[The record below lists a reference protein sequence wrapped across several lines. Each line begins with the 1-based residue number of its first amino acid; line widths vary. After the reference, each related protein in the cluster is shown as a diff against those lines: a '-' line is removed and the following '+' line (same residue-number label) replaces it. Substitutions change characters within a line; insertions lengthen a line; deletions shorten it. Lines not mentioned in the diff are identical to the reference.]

1 MTASTAELARRAL
14 SEIGHVAERLDAAA
28 FERFARAIAGAR
40 RIALHGLGR
49 EGLQMKGLAMR
60 LFHLGLDAH
69 VVGEMTLPPVGAG
82 DLLVVSAG
90 PGDFATVAAL
100 ADIARKAGAKV
111 AVVTAQPGSGLA
123 RAADHVLHIPA
134 QTMADDQGADDQG
147 ADDQGAG
154 DQAGSGSVLPMGS
167 LFEFAQMLVFE
178 LLVLR
183 LRDLTGETAASM
195 RARHTNLE

>member
-1 MTASTAELARRAL
+1 MTASTVDLAHQAL
-14 SEIGHVAERLDAAA
+14 AEIGNVAERLDAAA
-28 FERFARAIAGAR
+28 FERFARAIIGAK

-100 ADIARKAGAKV
+100 ADMARKAGARV
-111 AVVTAQPGSGLA
+111 AVVTAQPGSNLA

-134 QTMADDQGADDQG
+134 QTMADDQGADDRG
-147 ADDQGAG
+147 TAT
-154 DQAGSGSVLPMGS
+154 SVLPMGS

>member
-1 MTASTAELARRAL
+1 MTASTADLARRAL
-14 SEIGHVAERLDAAA
+14 AEIGNVAERLDAAA
-28 FERFARAIAGAR
+28 FERFAQAIIGAR

-82 DLLVVSAG
+82 DLLIVSAG

-100 ADIARKAGAKV
+100 AEIARKAGAKV
-111 AVVTAQPGSGLA
+111 AVVTAQPGSNLA
-123 RAADHVLHIPA
+123 RGADYVLHIPA
-134 QTMADDQGADDQG
+134 QTMAN
-147 ADDQGAG
+147 
-154 DQAGSGSVLPMGS
+154 DQASETSVLPMGS

-183 LRDLTGETAASM
+183 LRDLAGETAASM

>member
-1 MTASTAELARRAL
+1 MIAATADLARRAL
-14 SEIGHVAERLDAAA
+14 AEIGSVAERLDAAA
-28 FERFARAIAGAR
+28 FERFAEAIAGAR

-100 ADIARKAGAKV
+100 AAIARDAGAKV
-111 AVVTAQPGSGLA
+111 AVVTAQPGSNLA

-134 QTMADDQGADDQG
+134 QTMADDPGADDQG
-147 ADDQGAG
+147 ANDRGA
-154 DQAGSGSVLPMGS
+154 AASVLPMGS
-167 LFEFAQMLVFE
+167 LFEFSQMLVFE

>member
-1 MTASTAELARRAL
+1 MTAATADLARQAL
-14 SEIGHVAERLDAAA
+14 VEIGSVAERLDAAA
-28 FERFARAIAGAR
+28 FERFAQAISGAK

-111 AVVTAQPGSGLA
+111 AVVTAQPGSSLA
-123 RAADHVLHIPA
+123 RGADHVLHIPA
-134 QTMADDQGADDQG
+134 QTMADDLGADDRR
-147 ADDQGAG
+147 ADDQARKT
-154 DQAGSGSVLPMGS
+154 SVLPMGS

>member
-1 MTASTAELARRAL
+1 MTAATADLARQAL
-14 SEIGHVAERLDAAA
+14 VEIGSVAERLNAAA
-28 FERFARAIAGAR
+28 FERFAQAISGAK

-49 EGLQMKGLAMR
+49 EGLQMKGFAMR

-90 PGDFATVAAL
+90 PGDLATVAAL

-111 AVVTAQPGSGLA
+111 AVVTAQPGSALA

-134 QTMADDQGADDQG
+134 QTMADDQGADDCG
-147 ADDQGAG
+147 ADDREGKT
-154 DQAGSGSVLPMGS
+154 SVLPMGS